1 MYPAQNNFVKFMSSR
16 KVLPVMLMQ
25 EFSEP
30 VPDTTGRCCPGCNSI
45 RDVIPIV
52 YGQPTPHLCAAQR
65 KGKII
70 VIDSRP
76 GAHTL
81 YCKNCGTE
89 W

>member
-1 MYPAQNNFVKFMSSR
+1 
-16 KVLPVMLMQ
+16 MQ
-25 EFSEP
+25 TGFDP
-30 VPDTTGRCCPGCNSI
+30 VPENSWKCCPGCSSV

-52 YGQPTPHLCAAQR
+52 YGVPTPHLCAAQR

-70 VIDSRP
+70 IIDSPP
-76 GAHTL
+76 GSHTL